1 MRKLISVLKIPTI
14 SRTYWSKL
22 IGNEVQYSME
32 YRIFNAVSIFCAFGA
47 SLNAIINFALG
58 LTFYG
63 YIMLPLIGILLLG
76 YYLSRHKNKLGT
88 AVDIFAISFN
98 LLCGATFFAVEGSSG
113 VNLFTFIII
122 IFILAVVSPKKQFWI
137 WIPLN
142 IIFLATLLTI
152 EYIHPELV
160 KTIYIDRQHKL
171 LDLSQTFFEVIIM
184 IIVITMFMKKSYN
197 REKTLAS
204 HRLIDLENSNE
215 TKNKLFSIVAHDLR
229 APISSIEN
237 YLLLLSQVEFSIEEK
252 LEIEKNLLATTRY
265 TSEMLHNILSWSN
278 DQMNGVSA
286 NLKVIS
292 IYKTLHHT
300 ILLQKNIAQE
310 KGIALNYKIE
320 DGLNAIADPDMLQL
334 IIRNLLN
341 NAIKFSMPNGSIDF
355 SAKLVDNKCLI
366 TIADDG
372 IGISDELKPFIFS
385 LKNKTTYG
393 TNNEKGVGLGL
404 KLAKAYAELQNG
416 EIWFESEANKGTI
429 FYLTLNNC

>member
-1 MRKLISVLKIPTI
+1 MRKLFPVLKIPTI
-14 SRTYWSKL
+14 LRTYWSKL

-47 SLNAIINFALG
+47 SLNAVINFALG

-142 IIFLATLLTI
+142 FIFLATLLTI
-152 EYIHPELV
+152 EYLHPELV
-160 KTIYIDRQHKL
+160 KTIYVDRQQKL

-215 TKNKLFSIVAHDLR
+215 TKNKLFSIIAHDLR

-310 KGIALNYKIE
+310 KAIALNYKIE
-320 DGLNAIADPDMLQL
+320 DGLTAVADPDMLQL

-341 NAIKFSMPNGSIDF
+341 NAIKFSMPNGKIDF

-372 IGISDELKPFIFS
+372 IGINDELKPLIFS

-404 KLAKAYAELQNG
+404 KLTKAYVELQNG
-416 EIWFESEANKGTI
+416 EIWFESKVNIGTI
-429 FYLTLNNC
+429 FYLSLNC

>member
-1 MRKLISVLKIPTI
+1 MRKPISVLKIPTI
-14 SRTYWSKL
+14 SRTFWSKL

-76 YYLSRHKNKLGT
+76 YYLSRYKNRLGT

-98 LLCGATFFAVEGSSG
+98 LLCGATFFSVEGSSG

-122 IFILAVVSPKKQFWI
+122 IFVLAVVSPKKQFWI

-142 IIFLATLLTI
+142 IIFLATLLTV
-152 EYIHPELV
+152 EYLHPELV
-160 KTIYIDRQHKL
+160 KTIYVDKQHKL

-197 REKTLAS
+197 REKILAS
-204 HRLIDLENSNE
+204 DRLIDLENSNE
-215 TKNKLFSIVAHDLR
+215 TKNKLFSIIAHDLR

-237 YLLLLSQVEFSIEEK
+237 YLLLLNQVEFSIEEK

-300 ILLQKNIAQE
+300 ILLQKNIAKE
-310 KGIALNYKIE
+310 KAIALNYKIE
-320 DGLNAIADPDMLQL
+320 EGLNAIADPDMLQL
-334 IIRNLLN
+334 IVRNLLN
-341 NAIKFSMPNGSIDF
+341 NAIKFSMPHGNIDF
-355 SAKLVDNKCLI
+355 SAKLVNNKCLI

-372 IGISDELKPFIFS
+372 IGITNELKPFIFS

-393 TNNEKGVGLGL
+393 TNNERGVGLGL
-404 KLAKAYAELQNG
+404 KLAKTYAELQNG
-416 EIWFESEANKGTI
+416 KIWFESKLTKGTT